1 MKNIF
6 ICCTLAIMLFGCST
20 NSGSPKGTVTAFI
33 ETLKKGDI
41 EGIKKLITKS
51 DVSLLE
57 FAEKMGNTFGQGKNI
72 QEDMRKEFMDKSK
85 NISFDVKDEKIEGD
99 NATVNVAIT
108 QDAKT
113 TTQPFRLLK
122 EDGSW
127 KVSLTS
133 TGLNMAGKEGD
144 LNNPNINMADTL
156 KKGME
161 QLKNIN
167 TDSLQKLM
175 NEGMEKLKE
184 MQKKN
189 PEMLKKMEEAMKKLE
204 QKQ

>member
-6 ICCTLAIMLFGCST
+6 ICCTLTVLLFGCST
-20 NSGSPKGTVTAFI
+20 NTGSPKATVTAFI

-41 EGIKKLITKS
+41 QGLKKLITKS

-72 QEDMRKEFMDKSK
+72 QEEMRKKFMDQSK
-85 NISFDVKDEKIEGD
+85 NVSFDVKDEKIEGD

-113 TTQPFRLLK
+113 TTQPFKLIK

-127 KVSLTS
+127 KVALTS
-133 TGLNMAGKEGD
+133 TGMNMAGKDGD
-144 LNNPNINMADTL
+144 MNNSNINIADSL
-156 KKGME
+156 KKGMQ
-161 QLKNIN
+161 QLQNMS
-167 TDSLQKLM
+167 TDSLQKLL

-184 MQKKN
+184 VQKKN
-189 PEMLKKMEEAMKKLE
+189 PDVIKNMEEALKKME